1 MQELPDKRLATQ
13 GAFSL
18 ISYPRVQIAE
28 ILEGVWTSQGV
39 VRGLT
44 DTLMATMNRRRRT
57 RHGHNVREKPNF
69 HYEPLDRSQRCMRL
83 LEVLHEDDGQTIR
96 CKLRTY
102 AIESVPRYV
111 ALSYTWDRDDS
122 SAYIECNGMRL
133 RVGKNV
139 SDVLALYGFRAK
151 DETKVD

>member
-28 ILEGVWTSQGV
+28 ILEGVRTSQGV
-39 VRGLT
+39 VRDLT
-44 DTLMATMNRRRRT
+44 DTLMATMNQRRCT
-57 RHGHNVREKPNF
+57 RHRHNAREKPNF